1 MPTPEIIP
9 AAGSRQTPLVES
21 LDLWSSQEHHR
32 VRLFS
37 SPARYFSQVLSQLLQ
52 VGLLPTYSVLLFSL
66 CPSFRPLHLALQ
78 SNRPRLLSQSTGSAP
93 LCPCLPIFTLQ
104 ILSGQVHMPPPPG
117 SLPQHPFRALPSF
130 LLVSLHTH
138 SAAPPPEVLHL
149 KNTATHSRHLSRAH
163 SPSGPGL
170 ILNVG
175 NPLCLYFSLVLK
187 KPYEKHKSKK
197 NILNSL
203 DSPRQRQLV

>member
-1 MPTPEIIP
+1 MPTPEIIS

-138 SAAPPPEVLHL
+138 SAPPPRGSAPKKYSHTLQTSEQSSFPVWTWTDLEC
-149 KNTATHSRHLSRAH
+149 RQ
-163 SPSGPGL
+163 PSVPLFQLGPKET
-170 ILNVG
+170 I
-175 NPLCLYFSLVLK
+175 
-187 KPYEKHKSKK
+187 
-197 NILNSL
+197 
-203 DSPRQRQLV
+203 